1 MAKDKTFELV
11 NKMYTE
17 FSERFEKLEDD
28 VTGIKND
35 FTGIKNDVT
44 GIKNDVIT
52 LRGETKVISIKVD
65 GLNEKL
71 KMHDKDNNQ
80 GFKRLDKK
88 YRINF
93 RGCC

>member
-35 FTGIKNDVT
+35 FTGIKNDV
-44 GIKNDVIT
+44 IT

-80 GFKRLDKK
+80 SFKRLDKK
-88 YRINF
+88 IESISEVVADTM
-93 RGCC
+93 

>member
-35 FTGIKNDVT
+35 V
-44 GIKNDVIT
+44 
-52 LRGETKVISIKVD
+52 
-65 GLNEKL
+65 
-71 KMHDKDNNQ
+71 
-80 GFKRLDKK
+80 
-88 YRINF
+88 
-93 RGCC
+93 

>member
-35 FTGIKNDVT
+35 FTGIKNDV
-44 GIKNDVIT
+44 IT

-80 GFKRLDKK
+80 GFKQLDKK
-88 YRINF
+88 IESISEVVADTM
-93 RGCC
+93 